1 MPTRH
6 QEISDALRAEITA
19 GAHPEGAVLPPEN
32 ELAARYGV
40 SRGTVRQ
47 ALQTLHQQGLIGS
60 RQGARRVVLR
70 AEPAQS
76 FGELRSF
83 SQWALATGRVPQG
96 QVISS
101 LRRPATHAEAEALQV
116 DEGAEVLHVVRL
128 RHLDDEPVLL
138 ERTTY
143 APWVA
148 GLVEALPSDSPSVT
162 LALERHGVVFA
173 QADHLIDAVAAGT
186 VEAKLLGVRR
196 GGPLLRHRRISSTAA
211 NVRIESADDRYR
223 GEAYAFALHNSINAN
238 PLSRRTQ
245 IL

>member
-138 ERTTY
+138 ERTTRRS
-143 APWVA
+143 PW
-148 GLVEALPSDSPSVT
+148 PSSATVSSSPRPT
-162 LALERHGVVFA
+162 
-173 QADHLIDAVAAGT
+173 
-186 VEAKLLGVRR
+186 
-196 GGPLLRHRRISSTAA
+196 ISSTP
-211 NVRIESADDRYR
+211 SPP
-223 GEAYAFALHNSINAN
+223 G
-238 PLSRRTQ
+238 PSRRSSSGCDAVDPCSATAGSAPPPPTSASRAPTTGTGARRTPSPCTTPSTP
-245 IL
+245 IP